1 MKVVL
6 FLTAVAVLVAAPLS
20 AEAKGRK
27 APRGTMSASE
37 RADFVRWANDACR
50 RKYPGN
56 VYAMIDTKR
65 RRVVCYVR

>member
-37 RADFVRWANDACR
+37 RADYVRWANDACR
-50 RKYPGN
+50 RNIP
-56 VYAMIDTKR
+56 AMSTP
-65 RRVVCYVR
+65 